1 MPELPPHNRLGL
13 NYRKVPARKVIIDG
27 GIIDA
32 HNHTRDPALTQIM
45 VDAANAYGISSFYT
59 MCPLEHAPAL
69 AEKFAGKFKFIAIP
83 DWKSATA
90 SEAFITDW
98 LKRLDAFAAPPLNS
112 RLIKFHM
119 APGTQKR
126 WGINLDHPLIQRVAD
141 HAYKL
146 GYHFMSHFADP
157 KAWFYGTG
165 NYADG
170 SFGSFDSQFAMLERF
185 LEKYPDRIHLGAH
198 MGGSLENIDALAK
211 RFDKFP
217 HYVVDTSAT
226 KWIVRAVAEQSVQAV
241 KDFIIHY
248 QDRIIFGSD
257 LVVGDK
263 YDWDHYA
270 SRYWVHQ
277 KLWEE
282 DYRDQS
288 PIDDPDAGKGFDP
301 ATGTFDAKNSDG
313 VPRLVGL
320 DLPNEVLVK
329 IYRGNALRWLP

>member
-27 GIIDA
+27 GIIDV
-32 HNHTRDPALTQIM
+32 HNHTREPALTQIM

-59 MCPLEHAPAL
+59 MAPLQHAQAL

-83 DWKSATA
+83 EWMNASATP
-90 SEAFITDW
+90 AFFEDW
-98 LKRLDAFAAPPLNS
+98 VKRVEGFHALGA

-119 APGTQKR
+119 APGTQRR
-126 WGINLDHPLIQRVAD
+126 WGLTLDHPMMQHLAKE
-141 HAYKL
+141 AYNM
-146 GYHFMSHFADP
+146 GFHFMSHFCDP

-165 NYADG
+165 KYADG
-170 SFGSFDSQFAMLERF
+170 TYGTFDSQFAMLERF
-185 LEKYPDRIHLGAH
+185 LEQYPDRIHLGAH
-198 MGGSLENIDALAK
+198 MGGSLENLDALAK
-211 RFDKFP
+211 RLEKYP
-217 HYVVDTSAT
+217 HYILDTSAT
-226 KWIVRAVAEQSVQAV
+226 KWIVRAVAEQSASAV
-241 KDFIIHY
+241 KDFIIHF
-248 QDRIIFGSD
+248 QDRILFGSD

-329 IYRGNALRWLP
+329 IYRSNALRWLP